1 MPYVYLHTK
10 TTGRMRCNQ
19 LITREIS
26 QEELSVQV
34 PCGVACEST
43 TYMLESA
50 YNIRGMQSSTRLS
63 LLQEFVSYL
72 RELSPRHSNYAT
84 TLDSR
89 DNAKRRRHH
98 RKKRKKGPIPP
109 SLKLASVVKLPPSAA
124 SRPAKVS
131 AWLIHSGPDRSGDVI
146 PGEGGY
152 RRWCLCRPRAEAVQ
166 TRSRGNLQTDSQKGI
181 RLYTMRLLTS
191 ISQFDAVLI

>member
-1 MPYVYLHTK
+1 MQPTDNSRNIP
-10 TTGRMRCNQ
+10 GRAVCPGA
-19 LITREIS
+19 LWCCS
-26 QEELSVQV
+26 
-34 PCGVACEST
+34 ACEST

-98 RKKRKKGPIPP
+98 RKKRKK
-109 SLKLASVVKLPPSAA
+109 
-124 SRPAKVS
+124 KVRFRH
-131 AWLIHSGPDRSGDVI
+131 L
-146 PGEGGY
+146 
-152 RRWCLCRPRAEAVQ
+152 
-166 TRSRGNLQTDSQKGI
+166 
-181 RLYTMRLLTS
+181 
-191 ISQFDAVLI
+191 